1 MPALYADNVGMG
13 RMRQKP
19 KQYTIRNVPA
29 EVDRALRKQAR
40 ANSKSLNETAVE
52 ALRRA
57 VGGDAPV
64 RHHDLDDLIGTW
76 VEDPEFDRIL
86 EAQRQIDEELWR

>member
-1 MPALYADNVGMG
+1 
-13 RMRQKP
+13 MR
-19 KQYTIRNVPA
+19 QYTIRNVPA
-29 EVDRALRKQAR
+29 EVDRALRKTAK
-40 ANSKSLNETAVE
+40 ANGKSLNETALE

-64 RHHDLDDLIGTW
+64 RYHDLDDLIGTW